1 MQLHFNRNLIFIK
14 VRKILSF
21 LFLIVTLTGFSQ
33 SVPVASDV
41 STSFYYAPDAEGVIH
56 LVGTD
61 GDYQNLTY
69 TIVTLPSHGKLFDG
83 STEITAP
90 GAISGSKVTFKQF
103 NADTDSTAYNE
114 TLEPN
119 FIFDGTIN
127 FTYNVN
133 DGTTN
138 SSNATVTIKIFDNWH
153 SNATDHQLGADI
165 DGSIAADFLGFSVA
179 LNEDGTIMAVG
190 EPKFDPTGKNEG
202 GGVRVFSFDGSGWV
216 SYGNRIEGENIG
228 EQFGSSVSLSG
239 DGSILAAGAP
249 LYDSQKGRVQVYQKA
264 GSSWNKYGTDI
275 SSDVNSV
282 QFGQHVKLSSDGSTV
297 AISDIWWGAG
307 GSKVGQ
313 VIVYRIN
320 GSGVWLPM
328 GDAQS
333 GGQTDENL
341 SWSMDLSSDGN
352 ILAVGSQDYDGAA
365 GNNQGKVTVYK
376 YDNTNDKWDLWTTIL
391 DPYAYAND
399 RFGWALDMNS
409 DGSRIAIGAY
419 GDDGADKGT
428 TKFMGS
434 ANMFSIDITSASPTA
449 AVAYPPEAEGADP
462 PLKKYKILGE
472 AGGDRSGFWVSL
484 DNEGNSVAIA
494 APRNDGGGSLLFT
507 FRGRSSPET
516 MLQV

>member
-1 MQLHFNRNLIFIK
+1 MQLHFNRNLIFIE

-202 GGVRVFSFDGSGWV
+202 GGVSVYKFNGSVWGL
-216 SYGNRIEGENIG
+216 YGDKIEGQNIG
-228 EQFGSSVSLSG
+228 ELLGSSVSLSG

-264 GSSWNKYGTDI
+264 GSSWNKYGTVI

-282 QFGQHVKLSSDGSTV
+282 QFGQHVKLSSDGSTLAV
-297 AISDIWWGAG
+297 SDIWWGAG
-307 GSKVGQ
+307 GRKKGQ
-313 VIVYRIN
+313 VIVYRYN
-320 GSGVWLPM
+320 GAGTWLPM
-328 GDAQS
+328 EMHSLVVKLLKICLG
-333 GGQTDENL
+333 L
-341 SWSMDLSSDGN
+341 W
-352 ILAVGSQDYDGAA
+352 ILV
-365 GNNQGKVTVYK
+365 
-376 YDNTNDKWDLWTTIL
+376 LMEI
-391 DPYAYAND
+391 
-399 RFGWALDMNS
+399 F
-409 DGSRIAIGAY
+409 
-419 GDDGADKGT
+419 
-428 TKFMGS
+428 
-434 ANMFSIDITSASPTA
+434 
-449 AVAYPPEAEGADP
+449 
-462 PLKKYKILGE
+462 
-472 AGGDRSGFWVSL
+472 
-484 DNEGNSVAIA
+484 
-494 APRNDGGGSLLFT
+494 
-507 FRGRSSPET
+507 
-516 MLQV
+516 